1 MKNHHN
7 RCLIVDFD
15 LGLSMSLSHTPAR
28 AHTRAGVLLSFNSYL
43 GSQCRFGLNIF
54 YSEISTEIAHC
65 THSNKDQNE
74 SKYLLSSSPR
84 RINW

>member
-1 MKNHHN
+1 MIN
-7 RCLIVDFD
+7 
-15 LGLSMSLSHTPAR
+15 LGERSKITLSE
-28 AHTRAGVLLSFNSYL
+28 VK
-43 GSQCRFGLNIF
+43 CRFGLNIF

>member
-1 MKNHHN
+1 M
-7 RCLIVDFD
+7 RMLILVF
-15 LGLSMSLSHTPAR
+15 A
-28 AHTRAGVLLSFNSYL
+28 V
-43 GSQCRFGLNIF
+43 GLNIF